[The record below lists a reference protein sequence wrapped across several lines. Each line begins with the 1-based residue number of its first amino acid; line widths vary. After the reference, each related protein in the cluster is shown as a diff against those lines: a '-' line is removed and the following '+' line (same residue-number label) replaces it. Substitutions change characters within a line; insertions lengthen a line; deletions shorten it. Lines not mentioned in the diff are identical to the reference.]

1 MCTPHSF
8 KLQEAVSRAQMA
20 RIVDPLEK
28 RDMAVDIIVAS
39 PACNQAPVSDKMKR
53 WWADL
58 QRWYGSN
65 LKEAVCWTASGI
77 EPFDR
82 GGRRCLARIS
92 VEYLPLHTDL
102 AHRRRAARAII
113 SASKKV
119 RRCADGLSRCRQRRN
134 RGRRPRLRLS
144 FRSYLI
150 MFPRGVRQLLGRGL
164 DGRLGPTVAAHA
176 AAASGLA
183 LRRGPWC
190 YLKPKETRPW
200 FSSATVEQAAGAS
213 QLAGWQRDRGYN
225 VSAGMEEVRTWPWL
239 CPRPAAPISL
249 KDDVDRAFCDH
260 LEAVDE
266 DLDCDADEA
275 DAEFCA
281 RLLTPSLRPALDDD
295 NVRAQFRCAARRGGG
310 VASLFLCGFC
320 LRARGRCSRRRR
332 GRACGVC
339 CRSRSTECTP
349 PPPGSKRARR

>member
-1 MCTPHSF
+1 MDGVGHRNH
-8 KLQEAVSRAQMA
+8 LIGAVDAALRVSRADIYRSVLIW
-20 RIVDPLEK
+20 RIDVAPLAPLSAPPKKFGDAPTDYLDADNDEIAGVGHGYAWSFPAAILSCF
-28 RDMAVDIIVAS
+28 RAVLDNCWVAGS
-39 PACNQAPVSDKMKR
+39 TGD
-53 WWADL
+53 WAH
-58 QRWYGSN
+58 S
-65 LKEAVCWTASGI
+65 C
-77 EPFDR
+77 
-82 GGRRCLARIS
+82 
-92 VEYLPLHTDL
+92 
-102 AHRRRAARAII
+102 
-113 SASKKV
+113 
-119 RRCADGLSRCRQRRN
+119 
-134 RGRRPRLRLS
+134 
-144 FRSYLI
+144 
-150 MFPRGVRQLLGRGL
+150 
-164 DGRLGPTVAAHA
+164 AAHA

-281 RLLTPSLRPALDDD
+281 RLLTPALRPALDDD
-295 NVRAQFRCAARRGGG
+295 NVRAQFRCGGAARRGE
-310 VASLFLCGFC
+310 L
-320 LRARGRCSRRRR
+320 
-332 GRACGVC
+332 
-339 CRSRSTECTP
+339 
-349 PPPGSKRARR
+349 

>member
-1 MCTPHSF
+1 MCTPHSY
-8 KLQEAVSRAQMA
+8 KLQEAVSRAQME
-20 RIVDPLEK
+20 RIVKPLEK
-28 RDMAVDIIVAS
+28 RDMAVDVIVAS
-39 PACNQAPVSDKMKR
+39 PGCSNAPVSSNLKKR

-65 LKEAVCWTASGI
+65 LKEAV
-77 EPFDR
+77 
-82 GGRRCLARIS
+82 L
-92 VEYLPLHTDL
+92 
-102 AHRRRAARAII
+102 
-113 SASKKV
+113 
-119 RRCADGLSRCRQRRN
+119 
-134 RGRRPRLRLS
+134 
-144 FRSYLI
+144 
-150 MFPRGVRQLLGRGL
+150 L
-164 DGRLGPTVAAHA
+164 DGVGHQTHLTAAVDAALRVSQADIYRSILIWRIDVAPLAVIAAPPKKFGDAPTDYLDADNDEIAGVGHGHAWAFPAAILSCFRAVLDNCWVTGSTGDWAHSCAAHA

-200 FSSATVEQAAGAS
+200 FSSATVEQATGAS
-213 QLAGWQRDRGYN
+213 QLASWQRDRGYN

-281 RLLTPSLRPALDDD
+281 RLLTPSLRAALDDD
-295 NVRAQFRCAARRGGG
+295 NVRAQFRCGGAARRGE
-310 VASLFLCGFC
+310 L
-320 LRARGRCSRRRR
+320 
-332 GRACGVC
+332 
-339 CRSRSTECTP
+339 
-349 PPPGSKRARR
+349 